1 MPNVIAS
8 ALSLRKYDLIFRVVC
23 GITARMETEKSTT
36 SFEIDRAELTA
47 AIVALNAM
55 SPTDG
60 VIMTREGK
68 VRTGYTTDEDFL
80 CMLIPAGKLARQ
92 LTGDGLSSYTGK
104 ELLKWAGDY
113 DMEPL
118 QKIVAETLAAQ

>member
-1 MPNVIAS
+1 MLLFHGI
-8 ALSLRKYDLIFRVVC
+8 LLRNYGLIFRATC
-23 GITARMETEKSTT
+23 GITARMETEKSGT

-55 SPTDG
+55 SPADG

-68 VRTGYTTDEDFL
+68 VRTGYTAEDDFL

-104 ELLKWAGDY
+104 ELLKWAGEY
-113 DMEPL
+113 DVVPL
-118 QKIVAETLAAQ
+118 QQIVADTLAAQ

>member
-8 ALSLRKYDLIFRVVC
+8 ALSLRKYDLIFRVAC

-36 SFEIDRAELTA
+36 SFDIDRAELTA

-118 QKIVAETLAAQ
+118 QNIVAETLAAQ